1 MSGKCM
7 ALWPCMPLCTPL
19 PAVLALRGRISPELR
34 GESGG
39 VTGRRRA
46 RRRSRRS
53 SANFLARAVRATPA
67 QNSAHTIQQQQT
79 APTIINASPTSPR
92 PSTDT
97 PNPCPSA
104 VSPRRGGIF
113 GTGRKMSEPM
123 GGEVGAGTTSCHIGT
138 AVSQRPPEKPRSQ
151 MQRPLTQRPL
161 APHSQHTLLYDGHA
175 TSLPDGAGT
184 TCSAR
189 GHATVSPPMFSVSV
203 LPLHVYVKQ
212 CAVKSPPVAPA

>member
-1 MSGKCM
+1 
-7 ALWPCMPLCTPL
+7 
-19 PAVLALRGRISPELR
+19 
-34 GESGG
+34 
-39 VTGRRRA
+39 
-46 RRRSRRS
+46 
-53 SANFLARAVRATPA
+53 
-67 QNSAHTIQQQQT
+67 
-79 APTIINASPTSPR
+79 
-92 PSTDT
+92 
-97 PNPCPSA
+97 
-104 VSPRRGGIF
+104 
-113 GTGRKMSEPM
+113 MSEPM

-175 TSLPDGAGT
+175 TSLPDGAVT